1 MPSSPGE
8 PDGHATGTVT
18 NGDVIADALGELG
31 VRRVYGS
38 PLGDLPVVDP
48 GDPDLTFL
56 LADTDGR
63 MGTGWGAAFVDGQ
76 ILHLSSQ
83 PGGTARP
90 RTITGIDG
98 LVAALVEAELDAVPR
113 TLAFEL
119 DLDLDAPV
127 DEDLDL
133 SGRPDGGVLVT
144 LPPSLADLA
153 IVAVVG
159 PGVGRGE
166 TEALAEFAAR
176 GGIGVYN
183 TWGAKGVFRWDSPFH
198 YGTIGLQAHDLDL
211 AELGSFDLVIAS
223 GLDPDEFGIDA
234 LAGFLVQ
241 EVAPWQIG
249 ALLADWPR
257 AVRSVD
263 NRPPLYGTVASVIT
277 PMYEQESAGTACA
290 PSSCRSGARSCR
302 DRCGSRNCGFWIA
315 ARSHRRPRIGGRPG
329 ASSTGFAVAAGIV
342 AGLDGRPCVG
352 RRRPARRCLRGGSR
366 GRSSTRCRRLRAG
379 VEPGDTSADD
389 HLHLTRAGSP
399 PLPTVRADRHGRGR
413 RDVPRGPHRRRR
425 SRDRVA
431 ARLLTTTDLVGAHP
445 PGVGDS

>member
-8 PDGHATGTVT
+8 PDGHVTGPVT

-63 MGTGWGAAFVDGQ
+63 MGNGWGAAFVDGQ

-144 LPPSLADLA
+144 LSPSLADLA

-263 NRPPLYGTVASVIT
+263 HRPPLYDTIASVVT
-277 PMYEQESAGTACA
+277 PMYEQESGPVTPPRAALQLSGAAPDHAVIAADPGTA
-290 PSSCRSGARSCR
+290 
-302 DRCGSRNCGFWIA
+302 GFWIA
-315 ARSHRRPRIGGRPG
+315 RTFPTGVPG
-329 ASSTGFAVAAGIV
+329 SVVVPALRQPGFAVAAGIV
-342 AGLDGRPCVG
+342 AGLDGRPCVSVVDG
-352 RRRPARRCLRGGSR
+352 PLDDASEAALEVARRL
-366 GRSSTRCRRLRAG
+366 G
-379 VEPGDTSADD
+379 VSVSVQVWEPGDTSADD
-389 HLHLTRAGSP
+389 HLHLTRAGFAAAANGSVRID
-399 PLPTVRADRHGRGR
+399 TVGVDATCLEVLTDAVGPVTAWQHG
-413 RDVPRGPHRRRR
+413 
-425 SRDRVA
+425 S
-431 ARLLTTTDLVGAHP
+431 
-445 PGVGDS
+445 